1 VDTVDLLR
9 RYQAYDPT
17 TGRFDSPRTQRDY
30 AALLGIDKA
39 DVTRIYQRQQGVSL
53 RVLRGLARAFPAA
66 MQDIWGA
73 ILADPEAVAD
83 DERQAVSA

>member
-9 RYQAYDPT
+9 RYQSYDPT
-17 TGRFDSPRTQRDY
+17 TGTFDSPRTQRDY

-66 MQDIWGA
+66 MQDIWAA
-73 ILADPEAVAD
+73 ILADPDAVPDDAEAVA
-83 DERQAVSA
+83 V